1 MCQVQREWR
10 QVRFCVPEDER
21 FVFGSIYVSRHSNR
35 TDDRFIAKEISR
47 AELATM
53 ETFAPAYFDYM
64 SSCFTA
70 KVRSLPIT
78 LSPAD
83 GVSPASYAPCQDLW
97 MFQGY
102 VENDVVLWAGK
113 TQGEPAEYRCYGK
126 PVLRSS
132 VLEGESEAP
141 FVYIS
146 GIFG

>member
-1 MCQVQREWR
+1 MCQVQRQWR
-10 QVRFCVPEDER
+10 QVGFSVPEDQR
-21 FVFGSIYVSRHSNR
+21 SVFGSIYVSCHSNR

-70 KVRSLPIT
+70 GVRSLPIT
-78 LSPAD
+78 LSPAHD
-83 GVSPASYAPCQDLW
+83 LSPAPYTSCQDLW

-102 VENDVVLWAGK
+102 VENNVVLWARK
-113 TQGEPAEYRCYGK
+113 AENQPAERCCYGK

-132 VLEGESEAP
+132 ILEGESKALL
-141 FVYIS
+141 VYIS
-146 GIFG
+146 GTFG